1 MFDCIYNLFS
11 IPASFVLFFFPDIII
26 SILFERGE
34 FGLKE
39 KNATI
44 EALKAYSFG
53 IPAFIILK
61 SCQPAFLAE
70 GNTKTPMY
78 IGIVLLILNIILSL
92 SLMNYFFHAGI
103 ALATSLSS
111 WIGCLIYIIL
121 LIKNRKI
128 SLIKD
133 KIYKKSISIFSILI
147 FSLKLIM
154 ISSLMIL
161 IMKVSLYYFSIYE
174 INKFVSLIF
183 LIFIGLLIYFLTCGV
198 LRYIPEDLLKKRVS
212 AGKERK

>member
-1 MFDCIYNLFS
+1 LFFS

-26 SILFERGE
+26 SVLFERGE

-44 EALKAYSFG
+44 EALKAYSVG

-78 IGIVLLILNIILSL
+78 IGIVLLILNITLSL

-161 IMKVSLYYFSIYE
+161 IMKGSLYYFRIYE
-174 INKFVSLIF
+174 IKEFFALTV
-183 LIFIGLLIYFLTCGV
+183 LIFIGLLIYFLTCVV
-198 LRYIPEDLLKKRVS
+198 LGYIPEDLLKKRVFIS
-212 AGKERK
+212 KERK